1 MAEAI
6 LARSGMVPQT
16 RTINGLPLSND
27 VELTGE
33 NIVSDNGINVD
44 CLNNILRY
52 GTILNHDKL
61 DKTILDNFEYDKSF
75 EGFLTPEESNEA
87 GLLTEYNFVKRY
99 HIDGGASLILVIGMQ
114 SGTFRIR
121 VSNDAYNDYAGGAA
135 TLVNTITLNNILSS
149 KIVTGFYTGD
159 GGPYKRI
166 ITRGKP

>member
-114 SGTFRIR
+114 SGTFRKIGRASCRER
-121 VSNDAYNDYAGGAA
+121 V
-135 TLVNTITLNNILSS
+135 
-149 KIVTGFYTGD
+149 
-159 GGPYKRI
+159 
-166 ITRGKP
+166 